1 MSTLT
6 TLKNT
11 GFLTKSKQVF
21 VERVLAIAEKDGAT
35 LDFGGGSGAWTTK
48 NGCSFGLS
56 FGSDLDF
63 DTGLFE
69 LCRCYVLTLNIN
81 MEIPL

>member
-1 MSTLT
+1 MSII

-11 GFLTKSKQVF
+11 GFLTKSKQLF
-21 VERVLAIAEKDGAT
+21 IEQVLELAEKNGAT
-35 LDFGGGSGAWTTK
+35 LDFNGKSGAWSTK

-63 DTGLFE
+63 DTGLFQ
-69 LCRCYVLTLNIN
+69 LCKCYVLTLNIKW
-81 MEIPL
+81 EILND